1 MKKEINNMTTKEL
14 EKLNINELEALK
26 QNWLSKYRGNL
37 MVYFDFLSN
46 NENET
51 ILPSLLHQNQRY
63 TLKKE
68 MNPFLQYS
76 LFKKDKELCRLYD
89 IEVIKTW
96 EFIVEGD
103 WIRDIEQIYNKALKD
118 FELKE
123 RSDLVNQL
131 SID

>member
-1 MKKEINNMTTKEL
+1 
-14 EKLNINELEALK
+14 
-26 QNWLSKYRGNL
+26 
-37 MVYFDFLSN
+37 
-46 NENET
+46 
-51 ILPSLLHQNQRY
+51 
-63 TLKKE
+63 